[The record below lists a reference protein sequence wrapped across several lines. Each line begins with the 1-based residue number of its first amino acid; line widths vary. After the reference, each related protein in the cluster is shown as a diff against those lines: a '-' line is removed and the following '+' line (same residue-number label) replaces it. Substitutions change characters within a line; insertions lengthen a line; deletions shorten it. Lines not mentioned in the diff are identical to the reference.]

1 MSENTFKQ
9 SVSQLTENFSELEAD
24 MPKELYDAL
33 APQIQQITNQY
44 QEFIK
49 SSEDGNRV
57 NRLIKILTGN
67 PRVLINERSLK
78 ELEDLLGD
86 PTSGTFSTTSWNFTL
101 TVNQAVGAEVVNPEP
116 VAPQTGRVSFVTID
130 SYNQA
135 RGSGWTDAQFVRAN
149 IQIAAVPTIL
159 NTTMYDKLR
168 RARDQIVEEQ
178 TQQRPDPFR
187 TAINVGRAF
196 GGIRTADRN
205 TTRVIVDDFVGERD
219 E

>member
-78 ELEDLLGD
+78 ELEDLLD
-86 PTSGTFSTTSWNFTL
+86 DTHSRTFNTTSWNFTL
-101 TVNQAVGAEVVNPEP
+101 TVNQAVGAEAVNPPP
-116 VAPQTGRVSFVTID
+116 VAPQAGRVAFVTSD

-135 RGSGWTDAQFVRAN
+135 RSRGWIDAHFVRAN
-149 IQIAAVPTIL
+149 IQVAAIPTIL
-159 NTTMYDKLR
+159 NTTMYEKLR
-168 RARDQIVEEQ
+168 RARDQIAEEA
-178 TQQRPDPFR
+178 TQRRPDPFR
-187 TAINVGRAF
+187 TAINVGRAI
-196 GGIRTADRN
+196 GGMRTADRN
-205 TTRVIVDDFVGERD
+205 PTQVIVDDLVGDRD